1 MLRNKRLAFTAV
13 MILAAMVFTVSCSKK
28 TMQTEPSQAPAA
40 QAEKTDVQPADVKPM
55 DESRTAQS
63 GAAASAS
70 DAADKPAFIDQ
81 KIYFEFDSA
90 LLSSQ
95 SREILISQADY
106 LRSNVNVRLTLE
118 GHCDERG
125 TEAYNMALGQRR
137 ADSVKK
143 FLVDM
148 GIPTDRLTTIS
159 FGEERPAAV
168 GHYESA
174 WAQNRRVQY
183 LKQ

>member
-1 MLRNKRLAFTAV
+1 MRRNKRLAFAVV
-13 MILAAMVFTVSCSKK
+13 MILAAVVFTVSCSKK
-28 TMQTEPSQAPAA
+28 TMQTEPSQPPAA
-40 QAEKTDVQPADVKPM
+40 QTEKTDAQPADVKPM
-55 DESRTAQS
+55 DENRPDPSSVT
-63 GAAASAS
+63 ASAS
-70 DAADKPAFIDQ
+70 DAADQPVFIDK

-95 SREILISQADY
+95 AREILISQADY

-159 FGEERPAAV
+159 YGEERPAEM
-168 GHYESA
+168 GSNETA